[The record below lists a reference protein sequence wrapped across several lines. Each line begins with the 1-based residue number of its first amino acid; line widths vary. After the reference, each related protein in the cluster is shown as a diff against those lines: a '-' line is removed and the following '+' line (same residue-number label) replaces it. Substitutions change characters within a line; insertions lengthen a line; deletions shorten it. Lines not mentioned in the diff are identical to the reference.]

1 MALSVLASAL
11 LLYRNEPIPFT
22 RAHLLGCVFIGWAA
36 LSVLWSPQPLYSLN
50 GLWQVVILPAICFCL
65 GSQNRSLRPLFIG
78 AGIGLAVSSA
88 ISIGQL
94 AGWIDWP
101 SINIPSG
108 LFLNKNFMAE
118 AAALVLI
125 WLIAERVWW
134 LAILVAPCVVL
145 AGARGALLALAIG
158 LGLLTIRRLSWLT
171 LGLLAAV
178 AGLFIIGLWGPDP
191 VDWPFATLGER
202 WSIWV
207 DTVHGIG
214 FLGSGIGSYGFMPHP
229 MQPDGA
235 LMHAHNDYLELV
247 YELGVV
253 GAILGALFAWELRGP
268 LNSARLVLIVFA
280 VEACFAF
287 PSHLPATLAIAAL
300 VAGHAVRD
308 RVMVR
313 RVATHRRNFGNPG
326 LAGAGLSQGDDL
338 ARYGGTAD
346 AVGL

>member
-1 MALSVLASAL
+1 MNVRARAGCYGGLLAVAVVAGHDPEMGGFVRRCTL
-11 LLYRNEPIPFT
+11 PYCFTGNEPIPFT
-22 RAHLLGCVFIGWAA
+22 RAHLLGCAFIGWAA

-65 GSQNRSLRPLFIG
+65 GSQQRSLRPLFIG

-158 LGLLTIRRLSWLT
+158 LGLLTSRRLSWLT
-171 LGLLAAV
+171 LGLLAADGRAV
-178 AGLFIIGLWGPDP
+178 HNWTMGPGPCGLAFCHLGRAVEHLGGYCSWHWDFWGP
-191 VDWPFATLGER
+191 V
-202 WSIWV
+202 
-207 DTVHGIG
+207 
-214 FLGSGIGSYGFMPHP
+214 SG
-229 MQPDGA
+229 
-235 LMHAHNDYLELV
+235 LMASCPTQCS
-247 YELGVV
+247 
-253 GAILGALFAWELRGP
+253 R
-268 LNSARLVLIVFA
+268 
-280 VEACFAF
+280 
-287 PSHLPATLAIAAL
+287 T
-300 VAGHAVRD
+300 
-308 RVMVR
+308 
-313 RVATHRRNFGNPG
+313 G
-326 LAGAGLSQGDDL
+326 L
-338 ARYGGTAD
+338 
-346 AVGL
+346 